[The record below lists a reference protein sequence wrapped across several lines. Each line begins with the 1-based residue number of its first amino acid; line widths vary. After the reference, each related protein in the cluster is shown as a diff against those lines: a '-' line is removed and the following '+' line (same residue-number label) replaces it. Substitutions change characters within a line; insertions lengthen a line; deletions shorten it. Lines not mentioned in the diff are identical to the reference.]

1 MEYQKVINLLG
12 NAPNQPSKF
21 RTKNQFEIN
30 DDSRGT
36 YYKDSQMKFKISML
50 KSRLW
55 DYSDAYILL
64 SGTITFDRVGDDDN
78 AK

>member
-1 MEYQKVINLLG
+1 
-12 NAPNQPSKF
+12 
-21 RTKNQFEIN
+21 
-30 DDSRGT
+30 
-36 YYKDSQMKFKISML
+36 ML

-78 AK
+78 AKWLDKRNKGVIIKNCAPSTTYICVIDNSQIDLDNEQVQILWCRCII